1 MTKEACTLEVTKLVD
16 FEAQPFK
23 VLDDES
29 MCELVESIK
38 SVGVLVPITVRPMKD
53 GKYEIISGHRRKRA
67 CEIAGIDKVPAIIKD
82 LNNEEAAIM
91 LVDSNLQRERILP
104 SERAH
109 ACRLKFEAL
118 KHQGRPSGHDVP
130 NLLTTDVLGIVD
142 NKTGRQVRRYI
153 RLTELIDP
161 LLQKV
166 DEGTVPITVGT
177 ELSYLNVKWQSE
189 VNDILESELCPI
201 SVSQALKI
209 KTHYLNDTLSKSIIM
224 DLLAEQRDTKK
235 GLQLDCER
243 LKSYFPKEYTIKQC
257 EDLLWKI
264 LEEWKR
270 KHFNMII

>member
-1 MTKEACTLEVTKLVD
+1 MMNDKTFILTIDNLID

-23 VLDDES
+23 VFDDEA
-29 MCELVESIK
+29 MDELVASIK
-38 SVGVLVPITVRPMKD
+38 SVGVLVPIIIRPVND

-67 CEIAGIDKVPAIIKD
+67 CEIAGIDKVPAIIKELSD
-82 LNNEEAAIM
+82 TEAAIM

-104 SERAH
+104 SERAY
-109 ACRLKFEAL
+109 AYRLKFEAL

-130 NLLTTDVLGIVD
+130 NLLTTDVLGMVD

-166 DEGTVPITVGT
+166 DDGTIPITVGT

-201 SVSQALKI
+201 SVRQALKI
-209 KTHYLNDTLSKSIIM
+209 KTHYFDDTLSRNVIM
-224 DLLAEQRDTKK
+224 DLLSERKETKK

-243 LKSYFPKEYTIKQC
+243 FKSYFPKEYTIKQC
-257 EDLLWKI
+257 EELLWKI

-270 KHFNMII
+270 KN